1 MSQAPAVSVDCLR
14 QAAALLDR
22 LKPRVA
28 EVLERHRTQ
37 GLTLKF
43 SEIEADGASVGDL
56 IARMVMEEAVKLQPS
71 ATEAEELEARQAALS
86 KADPKLAAPY
96 RPEDLRLTHIPD
108 RVCTLG
114 TVRGPLAYRRT
125 YLYFPDLCVGVFPPR
140 PTVGRPGREA
150 DVAGGASRTRARGG
164 GRLPE

>member
-1 MSQAPAVSVDCLR
+1 MSQSTAVSVDSVR
-14 QAAALLDR
+14 QAAAFLDR
-22 LKPRVA
+22 LKPQVA

-37 GLTLKF
+37 GMTLKF
-43 SEIEADGASVGDL
+43 SDIEADGASVGDL
-56 IARMVMEEAVKLQPS
+56 IARMVIDEAVKLQPS
-71 ATEAEELEARQAALS
+71 PTEAEELEARQAALS

-108 RVCTLG
+108 KVCTLG

-125 YLYFPDLCVGVFPPR
+125 YLYFPDLRVGVFPPR
-140 PTVGRPGREA
+140 PAAGRPGREA
-150 DVAGGASRTRARGG
+150 DAAGRASRTRTRGG